1 MFTFSGKGIAS
12 GIFCALSLESHTI
25 NQALLCGV
33 YKRRVW
39 CVQLSSLS
47 YTGVGHASP
56 CNPIVTLWGSSISVM
71 PQENDLT
78 FLVYMVSVARRL
90 LCQPDSSSCQ
100 LLVYLESSKALAR
113 ALKLTKSYLE
123 LQGFIS

>member
-1 MFTFSGKGIAS
+1 M
-12 GIFCALSLESHTI
+12 
-25 NQALLCGV
+25 
-33 YKRRVW
+33 Y
-39 CVQLSSLS
+39 SSPHSPTQEL
-47 YTGVGHASP
+47 GHASP

-78 FLVYMVSVARRL
+78 FLVYVVSVARRL